1 MVAKGITKLCTI
13 ARIRTTGGIAMT
25 IQEMHFAQKE
35 PIWKQRIIECRTS
48 GKGVKP
54 WCREHGIDHT
64 TYYHWEKKIL
74 STIKLPPE
82 AQTPRRL
89 TLESSGS
96 LPAVF
101 RTPPPDIV
109 KVEVEPE
116 PCAPE
121 MVQFS
126 ANGISFAVPE
136 DISSRFLSKL
146 LEATKHVG

>member
-1 MVAKGITKLCTI
+1 MVAKGITKMCTI

-64 TYYHWEKKIL
+64 TYYRWEKKIL

-82 AQTPRRL
+82 AQTPRKL
-89 TLESSGS
+89 TEESASS
-96 LPAVF
+96 LPAVS
-101 RTPPPDIV
+101 RIPPDIV
-109 KVEVEPE
+109 KVELDQD
-116 PCAPE
+116 PCAP
-121 MVQFS
+121 VTVRFS
-126 ANGISFAVPE
+126 ANGISFAVSE
-136 DISSRFLSKL
+136 DISNRFLSKL
-146 LEATKHVG
+146 LEATKNVG

>member
-1 MVAKGITKLCTI
+1 MVAQGITKMCTI
-13 ARIRTTGGIAMT
+13 ARIRTTGGILMT
-25 IQEMHFAQKE
+25 IQEMHFAQKV

-64 TYYHWEKKIL
+64 TYYRWEKKIL

-82 AQTPRRL
+82 AQTPSRL
-89 TLESSGS
+89 TAESAGR
-96 LPAVF
+96 LPVLSQ
-101 RTPPPDIV
+101 TPPDIV
-109 KVEVEPE
+109 KVELEPE

-121 MVQFS
+121 TVRFS
-126 ANGISFAVPE
+126 ANGILFAVPE